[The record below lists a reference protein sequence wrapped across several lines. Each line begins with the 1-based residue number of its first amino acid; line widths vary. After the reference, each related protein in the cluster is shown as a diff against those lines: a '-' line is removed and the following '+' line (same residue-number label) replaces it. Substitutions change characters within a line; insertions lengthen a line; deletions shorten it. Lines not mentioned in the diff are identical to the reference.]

1 MAKVQISKIKVRR
14 GQELQTGIPQL
25 DAGEFGWAEDTE
37 HLYIGKRIAEGA
49 VDDNNSRILTEND
62 LNNIFSLIGGGGA
75 IASTSSYQYRDG
87 VPYIHSTASTIA
99 IKLDNWVSLTDYG
112 VVETSIDADITLEL
126 QRAIE
131 DLYYQGLST
140 GYDTFERED
149 ARRRLI
155 IPAGNYIVSAQIPIP
170 PYTSLVGE
178 GPGLTTITFAPSGE
192 QTALFTTVDADG
204 NNFVVGSGDLPFNP
218 SINNNQGAREIHIEG
233 MTLQYRE
240 GNGINWPLI
249 SLQEVVDVT
258 IRDVHFTTQNAVG
271 ALSHGIA
278 IEIRGS
284 TVSDLELA
292 PLGNISIEH
301 CKFQNLQLGILHSE
315 GTLNR
320 FFFNNNVFDN
330 LYYGG
335 VSMIAPDV
343 AFPGATNGIIDS
355 NRFESMSGS
364 AIAIG
369 VLEYSAYSGNNVSSN
384 NVFRNVGNGPGQTDY
399 TVVPGYPY
407 AVPVILFLSSG
418 NSSINDKFSR
428 KDVAAS
434 LPSNANFYYTPL
446 VIGQARVEDTATTN
460 ISLNGSGDT
469 EIIKIPTAYGRDQYL
484 NIEYSMVDISGTQ
497 YSRKGRLIVNIVGT
511 DTTGSSISDYYNY
524 SVSNDYDDPTFY
536 IDSSHIVNGFIV
548 LVCTNSTGVLLNF
561 EYQTNLMLS

>member
-1 MAKVQISKIKVRR
+1 MAKVQISKIRVRR

-75 IASTSSYQYRDG
+75 IASTSSYQYREG

-126 QRAIE
+126 RRAIE

-149 ARRRLI
+149 ARRKLI
-155 IPAGNYIVSAQIPIP
+155 IPAGNYIVSEQIPIP

-218 SINNNQGAREIHIEG
+218 AINNNQGAREIHIEG
-233 MTLQYRE
+233 MTLQYRT
-240 GNGINWPLI
+240 GNGINWPLL
-249 SLQEVVDVT
+249 SLQEVSDVNV
-258 IRDVHFTTQNAVG
+258 RNVHFTTKN
-271 ALSHGIA
+271 LSGFTTHGVA
-278 IEIRGS
+278 IEIRS
-284 TVSDLELA
+284 SIVTDLEDA
-292 PLGNISIEH
+292 PAGNISIEN
-301 CKFQNLQLGILHSE
+301 CKFENLNAAIVQNT
-315 GTLNR
+315 GTVNR

-330 LYYGG
+330 LQSGITMWSDDVNVPGISNG
-335 VSMIAPDV
+335 V
-343 AFPGATNGIIDS
+343 IDS
-355 NRFESMSGS
+355 NRFEYVVGS
-364 AIAIG
+364 AIVIG
-369 VLEYSAYSGNNVSSN
+369 TSTYSAFSGNTVSSN
-384 NVFRNVGNGPGQTDY
+384 NTFRNVGNGTGQTDY
-399 TVVPGYPY
+399 TVVQGYPG
-407 AVPVILFLSSG
+407 ASPVIKFNSYG
-418 NSSINDKFSR
+418 NVSINDKFSR
-428 KDVAAS
+428 KDAAKTTPNNS
-434 LPSNANFYYTPL
+434 IFYYTPL
-446 VIGQARVEDTATTN
+446 VLGRAEIKDDATVNTT
-460 ISLNGSGDT
+460 IAASGNTD
-469 EIIKIPTAYGRDQYL
+469 IIKIPTTGYDQNL
-484 NIEYSMVDISGTQ
+484 RIEYSMVDISGTQ

-524 SVSNDYDDPTFY
+524 SIAGDYTDPTFY
-536 IDSSHIVNGFIV
+536 IDSSYIIGGFIV
-548 LVCTNSTGVLLNF
+548 LICTNSTGLLLNF